1 MKPNRRRS
9 FLKIALL
16 AAVTG
21 QHDTR
26 VDVDAVDV
34 ASLQPLAD
42 EILDECFGAVV
53 FEHSLD
59 LYGEVLAQLVTL
71 GQPE

>member
-1 MKPNRRRS
+1 MGIE
-9 FLKIALL
+9 FLEPAPPLFEIALL
-16 AAVTG
+16 TAVAS
-21 QHDTR
+21 QHYAR

-59 LYGEVLAQLVTL
+59 LYGEFLRNS
-71 GQPE
+71 